1 MKKTLILTL
10 LLSFI
15 VSLGNFTYAD
25 NKSSKQTVH
34 KSDTYKK
41 NHHYVIVYLD
51 DKGHKQ
57 LFNTYAKS
65 KEQAKKNL
73 LTSRKVS
80 KILVTDKR
88 N

>member
-1 MKKTLILTL
+1 MKRLILVAL
-10 LLSFI
+10 LLSFF
-15 VSLGNFTYAD
+15 LGVNSQTYAE
-25 NKSSKQTVH
+25 NKGTKQTTH
-34 KSDTYKK
+34 KSYSYKK

-73 LTSRKVS
+73 ITSRKVS
-80 KILVTDKR
+80 KILITDKR